1 MSIFFNTLRLPILV
15 LAAALSLFAAQS
27 TYAKDAHLDREVD
40 AALKA
45 LYQTSPAAKAL
56 GDKAKGI
63 LVFPNIVRA
72 GFIVGAQGGDG
83 ALIKG
88 GKTVG
93 YYSSGGV
100 SAGLQAGAQSYGYAV
115 FFMSNKEMKAFE
127 RSKGWEIGS
136 GPTLVI
142 VDQGMAKD
150 LTSTTLRSDIY
161 AFIFD
166 QKGLMGGISLKGSKI
181 SKIK

>member
-83 ALIKG
+83 APITA
-88 GKTVG
+88 KTG
-93 YYSSGGV
+93 SSGSR
-100 SAGLQAGAQSYGYAV
+100 SAATFSA
-115 FFMSNKEMKAFE
+115 ME
-127 RSKGWEIGS
+127 R
-136 GPTLVI
+136 
-142 VDQGMAKD
+142 
-150 LTSTTLRSDIY
+150 LRNS
-161 AFIFD
+161 
-166 QKGLMGGISLKGSKI
+166 
-181 SKIK
+181 

>member
-1 MSIFFNTLRLPILV
+1 MSIFLNTLRLPTLV
-15 LAAALSLFAAQS
+15 LTAALSLFAAQS
-27 TYAKDAHLDREVD
+27 VLAKDAHLDQEVD
-40 AALKA
+40 AALKS

-56 GDKAKGI
+56 GDKAKGV
-63 LVFPNIVRA
+63 LVFPNIVKA
-72 GFIVGAQGGDG
+72 GFILGAQGGDG
-83 ALIKG
+83 ALIKN

-115 FFMSNKEMKAFE
+115 FFMSDKEMKSFE
-127 RSKGWEIGS
+127 NSKGWEIGA
-136 GPTLVI
+136 GPSIVI

-150 LTSTTLRSDIY
+150 LTTMTLKSDIY